1 MTKRIDTVVAREPR
15 RTTWKRTVRSF
26 RGKRTVLLLSLLF
39 FIVQTSYVLSGC
51 QYTIN
56 GNPDVELVEVHV
68 SPVSAVVPQR
78 GSLVLSAT
86 VLGFSNTGT
95 VTWSIEGANDGTIVP
110 NGLTAVY
117 TASVGLPTTVNIRI
131 TSDEDANRYV
141 VCPVTIVIPTD
152 TAFALSP
159 DSVTL
164 LTSNSIS
171 NNAQQFTLD
180 TLTDQSPIPA
190 IRWEV
195 ASGPGTI
202 DPNGLYTPPASIDS
216 DGVSATVRA
225 VSTLDNTV
233 FSQAT
238 VILRNASDSIR
249 CFTRDILPLLSGS
262 CGASGCHDAGG
273 RGGFTALTYTGTV
286 NGRNVL
292 AGDAR
297 GSRLFQAI
305 IDFNANTRMPP
316 PPQPMLP
323 PNQVLTIGQWI
334 NEGAIDCQ

>member
-171 NNAQQFTLD
+171 NN
-180 TLTDQSPIPA
+180 
-190 IRWEV
+190 
-195 ASGPGTI
+195 
-202 DPNGLYTPPASIDS
+202 
-216 DGVSATVRA
+216 
-225 VSTLDNTV
+225 
-233 FSQAT
+233 
-238 VILRNASDSIR
+238 
-249 CFTRDILPLLSGS
+249 
-262 CGASGCHDAGG
+262 
-273 RGGFTALTYTGTV
+273 
-286 NGRNVL
+286 
-292 AGDAR
+292 
-297 GSRLFQAI
+297 
-305 IDFNANTRMPP
+305 
-316 PPQPMLP
+316 
-323 PNQVLTIGQWI
+323 
-334 NEGAIDCQ
+334 